1 GGHLVAAPY
10 VSASESSR
18 SLDENVIGSPLV
30 NDPAKADIGLDLKWT
45 PNADN
50 AIDFALNPD
59 FSQVESDT
67 AQITANERFALFY
80 PEKRPFFL
88 EGVDL
93 FQTPIQAVYTRTI
106 TAPRWGGRVTGKEAG
121 IRYTV
126 LVADDDGGGT
136 AVLPGP
142 NESDFAHQDFGSTV
156 ILGRAKRDIGLSS
169 IGVLVT
175 DREATDERAYN
186 RVIGPDF
193 SWRPS
198 GNDVI
203 VGQYLFAATRNPN
216 RPHLTDEWTRHQ
228 LTRP

>member
-1 GGHLVAAPY
+1 SWTILLYRNYPRAYHYQFFSARMPRDENCFVCHSNTLAGLEHLPSGGHLIAAPY
-10 VSASESSR
+10 VSGSQSSR
-18 SLDENVIGSPLV
+18 PVDEDVIGSPLV
-30 NDPAKADIGLDLKWT
+30 NDAARAEIGLDLKWT

-106 TAPRWGGRVTGKEAG
+106 TAPRWGARATGKEAG
-121 IRYTV
+121 FRYTV

-142 NESDFAHQDFGSTV
+142 NESDFADQNFGST
-156 ILGRAKRDIGLSS
+156 ILGRAKRDFGLSS

-175 DREATDERAYN
+175 DREA
-186 RVIGPDF
+186 
-193 SWRPS
+193 
-198 GNDVI
+198 
-203 VGQYLFAATRNPN
+203 
-216 RPHLTDEWTRHQ
+216 
-228 LTRP
+228 